1 VTVLFSREHFLSQ
14 CGKMA
19 RQSFASK
26 PDGLAAKMR
35 LIDELRGCTAGG
47 ASMCDLLLEERRQ
60 DRKRELA
67 KDGW

>member
-1 VTVLFSREHFLSQ
+1 MEDKEFIAPEGT
-14 CGKMA
+14 
-19 RQSFASK
+19 SFASK